1 MIGKGLFATALVF
14 VAACATHQRAPFVAR
29 AVEPTAVDE
38 PVHAASA
45 IAQEQPETVASAS
58 APVQNGGTVGDAV
71 SLGLC
76 AVEARL
82 GRGELELAV
91 VDLLGLAQRFPAD
104 PRVASRLSR
113 VLHQRALQR
122 YGQGSVA
129 AAIHDWE
136 RVVALDP
143 GHVIAANLLAAARS
157 ESADSQPPGSQP
169 PGSLPPT
176 SQPPG
181 SLPPK

>member
-38 PVHAASA
+38 PVHAVSA

-58 APVQNGGTVGDAV
+58 APVQNGGTAGDAV

-91 VDLLGLAQRFPAD
+91 VDLLGLARRFPAD
-104 PRVASRLSR
+104 PRVAARLSR

-122 YGQGSVA
+122 YGQGAVA
-129 AAIHDWE
+129 GAIHDWE
-136 RVVALDP
+136 RVVELDP
-143 GHVIAANLLAAARS
+143 GHVIAANLLAAART
-157 ESADSQPPGSQP
+157 EAR
-169 PGSLPPT
+169 SLPPA
-176 SQPPG
+176 SLPPG